1 MGGQR
6 AEKFKIGSQCAKKFK
21 IGGQRTEKFKILY
34 KNKMQMP
41 N

>member
-6 AEKFKIGSQCAKKFK
+6 AEKFKIGSQRAEKFK
-21 IGGQRTEKFKILY
+21 IGGQRAEKFKILY